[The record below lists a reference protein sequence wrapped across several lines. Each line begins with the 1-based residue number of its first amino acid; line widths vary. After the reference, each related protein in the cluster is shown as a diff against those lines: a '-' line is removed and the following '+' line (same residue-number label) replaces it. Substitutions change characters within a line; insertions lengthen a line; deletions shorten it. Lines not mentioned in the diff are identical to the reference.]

1 MYCTLKTTT
10 LITYA
15 TNPDFA
21 RWCAP
26 ANIKPRIY
34 VNAANFYFNIT
45 GEMAFENIAFTG
57 INGMLVTGTGI
68 DYSIKEYA
76 NSIMRILK
84 ISLKIILDKSKPDGT
99 PKKILDISLAQKYG
113 WNATTDFK
121 NGIIKTYSNFLKNQK

>member
-68 DYSIKEYA
+68 DYSKFPATFCIVNTEPNGYDLPFNLSA
-76 NSIMRILK
+76 NTTGL
-84 ISLKIILDKSKPDGT
+84 T
-99 PKKILDISLAQKYG
+99 P
-113 WNATTDFK
+113 
-121 NGIIKTYSNFLKNQK
+121 